1 MPDLDPILRH
11 RVTNNPIN
19 ASTGGGL
26 DGQSREETTE
36 NLEAGEIV
44 TGEEGLISLAAKS
57 DLEDI
62 NNIHAEEVK
71 EGKAETTSYMT

>member
-1 MPDLDPILRH
+1 M
-11 RVTNNPIN
+11 
-19 ASTGGGL
+19 
-26 DGQSREETTE
+26 
-36 NLEAGEIV
+36 
-44 TGEEGLISLAAKS
+44 AAKS